1 MTKKAIQKYEVP
13 ERPKEALLEKR
24 TAPILKQCH
33 AFTAITSE
41 DHYLAAGAL
50 IQRIDDAAKWIEA
63 VGRPFVLGLD
73 RMHKAGVAWL
83 KKQTVPLADQK
94 SRLLSMRM
102 SWKAIEE
109 KKREEAAAKVAEAL
123 RKKQQQELGK
133 MARAAE
139 KKGDTEQAEVLREQA
154 AEMPLPF
161 IDTGAQIIQEGFY
174 VKERWVFEVTDP
186 DKVPREF
193 CSPDDKKIRA
203 HVDAYGPTATIA
215 GVQIKKEVKEHSRS
229 VAS

>member
-83 KKQTVPLADQK
+83 KKQTVPL
-94 SRLLSMRM
+94 
-102 SWKAIEE
+102 
-109 KKREEAAAKVAEAL
+109 AAAKVAEAL